1 MTTTIQ
7 AKDLQVGMLFGIFN
21 FFRIDAVRQVSNGD
35 VYYKSGSKT
44 VRCNS
49 KQEIRVTIVK

>member
-1 MTTTIQ
+1 MTITIQ
-7 AKDLQVGMLFGIFN
+7 AKDLQVGMFFGLFN

-35 VYYKSGSKT
+35 VYYKSGNKT

-49 KQEIRVTIVK
+49 KQRIRVTMIK